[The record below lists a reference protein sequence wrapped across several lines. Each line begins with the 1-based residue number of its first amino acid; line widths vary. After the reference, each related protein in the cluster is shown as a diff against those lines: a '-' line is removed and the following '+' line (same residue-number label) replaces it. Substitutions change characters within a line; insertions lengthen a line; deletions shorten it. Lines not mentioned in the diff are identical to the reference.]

1 MRCKLSKSLIK
12 KIAFSIVVVLFLLT
26 ALMIIVRYQKFGET
40 SMPFELEK
48 ILMVSTVD
56 AEKIDDPNNLWNI
69 PIDQVNDIY
78 IYIKKNDTAKKERL
92 IKEIRFDNFQITEE
106 PQNGDVVLLK
116 ATGDINTNNLYN
128 NSTDDFFSK
137 GLIFNGGEIDDM
149 KGLEIANIGGVCG
162 FRMALKN
169 LGSFVSTE
177 SEEVIYD
184 GSLLSRIG
192 IKQDDI
198 RFKTSFDMSI
208 TMDNN
213 ICYKGTINL
222 ELPAGSIIEKGKSSI
237 EKTDFSDVIFKRV

>member
-1 MRCKLSKSLIK
+1 
-12 KIAFSIVVVLFLLT
+12 
-26 ALMIIVRYQKFGET
+26 
-40 SMPFELEK
+40 MPFELEK

-137 GLIFNGGEIDDM
+137 GLIF
-149 KGLEIANIGGVCG
+149 C
-162 FRMALKN
+162 
-169 LGSFVSTE
+169 
-177 SEEVIYD
+177 
-184 GSLLSRIG
+184 
-192 IKQDDI
+192 
-198 RFKTSFDMSI
+198 
-208 TMDNN
+208 
-213 ICYKGTINL
+213 
-222 ELPAGSIIEKGKSSI
+222 KSN
-237 EKTDFSDVIFKRV
+237 R